1 MKVAILDLGTNVFN
15 LLITEIEQ
23 ESCKIIKVAKMPS
36 FIGAGGFKAGRLG
49 SEAMSGSL
57 KALEEIKD
65 IIDREGEV
73 TLIKG
78 FATSAFR
85 DAENGSEFARAI
97 HDRFGFDIEIISGER
112 EAELICKGIRE
123 SLLIWDEKVLM
134 CDIGGGSNELI
145 IADRERIFW
154 KRSFNLGMLRL
165 REQFLPS
172 DPVKMEEIEMI
183 ENYLEKELQPLFD
196 ACTEHSPGLMIGSSG
211 SFDTLRELLY
221 ADDDGSLPAKEIDI
235 ARLEKLH
242 QKLVLSN
249 REERLK
255 MPGMSP
261 IRVDYMVLGS
271 IFVQIV
277 LKNCKIKEL
286 YQSSYSLKEGY
297 MSELAAQLRN
307 QKKTD

>member
-23 ESCKIIKVAKMPS
+23 ESCKIVKVVKMPS
-36 FIGAGGFKAGRLG
+36 FIGTGGFRAGRLG
-49 SEAMSGSL
+49 DDAMSESL
-57 KALEEIKD
+57 KALRKIKD
-65 IIDREGEV
+65 IIDSEGEM
-73 TLIKG
+73 TLVKG

-85 DAENGSEFARAI
+85 DAENGSEFAMTIR
-97 HDRFGFDIEIISGER
+97 DQFGFDIEIISGER
-112 EAELICKGIRE
+112 EADLICKGIRE

-145 IADRERIFW
+145 IADRERIYW

-165 REQFLPS
+165 REQFMPS
-172 DPVKMEEIEMI
+172 DPIKEQEIEEIV
-183 ENYLEKELQPLFD
+183 NYLEKELQTLFD
-196 ACTEHSPGLMIGSSG
+196 ACRDYSPGLMIGSSG

-221 ADDDGSLPAKEIDI
+221 DDDDGSLPAKELDI
-235 ARLEKLH
+235 ARLEDLH
-242 QKLVLSN
+242 RRLVLST
-249 REERLK
+249 REERLQ

-271 IFVQIV
+271 IFVQLV
-277 LKNCKIKEL
+277 LKSCNIKEL

-297 MSELAAQLRN
+297 MAEMAAQLRN
-307 QKKTD
+307 QKK

>member
-23 ESCKIIKVAKMPS
+23 ESCKIIKVVKMPS
-36 FIGAGGFKAGRLG
+36 FIGSGGFKAGRLG
-49 SEAMSGSL
+49 DEAMRESL
-57 KALEEIKD
+57 KALKKIKE
-65 IIDREGEV
+65 IIDQEGNV
-73 TLIKG
+73 VLIKG

-85 DAENGSEFARAI
+85 DAENGSEFARTI
-97 HDRFGFDIEIISGER
+97 RDQFGFEVEIISGER

-123 SLLIWDEKVLM
+123 SLFIWDEKVLM

-145 IADRERIFW
+145 IADREKIYW
-154 KRSFNLGMLRL
+154 KKSFNLGMLRL

-172 DPVKMEEIEMI
+172 DPIKEPETEMI
-183 ENYLEKELQPLFD
+183 SKYLLRELQPLFS
-196 ACTEHSPGLMIGSSG
+196 ACREYSPMLMIGSSG

-221 ADDDGSLPAKEIDI
+221 VDDDETLPAKEIDI
-235 ARLEKLH
+235 ERLGDLH
-242 QKLVLSN
+242 QKLVLST

-255 MPGMSP
+255 MSGMSP

-297 MSELAAQLRN
+297 MSELATQLRN
-307 QKKTD
+307 QKK

>member
-23 ESCKIIKVAKMPS
+23 ESCKIIKVVKMPS
-36 FIGAGGFKAGRLG
+36 FIGSGGFKAGRLG
-49 SEAMSGSL
+49 KEAMSESL
-57 KALEEIKD
+57 KALGKIKK
-65 IIDREGEV
+65 IIDQEGEMA
-73 TLIKG
+73 LIKG

-85 DAENGSEFARAI
+85 DAENGSEFARTI
-97 HDRFGFDIEIISGER
+97 RDQFGFDVEIISGER

-123 SLLIWDEKVLM
+123 SLLIWNEKVLM

-145 IADRERIFW
+145 IADRERIYW

-172 DPVKMEEIEMI
+172 DPVKEEEIEMI
-183 ENYLEKELQPLFD
+183 ENYLVKELQPLFD
-196 ACTEHSPGLMIGSSG
+196 ACREHSPGLMIGSSG

-221 ADDDGSLPAKEIDI
+221 ADDDGTLPAKEIDI
-235 ARLEKLH
+235 ERLEVLH
-242 QKLVLSN
+242 QKLLISN

-277 LKNCKIKEL
+277 LKSCNIKEL

-297 MSELAAQLRN
+297 MSELAVHLRN

>member
-23 ESCKIIKVAKMPS
+23 ESCKIIKVVKMPS
-36 FIGAGGFKAGRLG
+36 FIGTGGFRAGRLG
-49 SEAMSGSL
+49 DDAMSESL
-57 KALEEIKD
+57 KALRKIKD
-65 IIDREGEV
+65 IIDSEGEV
-73 TLIKG
+73 TLVKG

-85 DAENGSEFARAI
+85 DAENGSEFAMTIR
-97 HDRFGFDIEIISGER
+97 DQFGFDVEIISGER

-145 IADRERIFW
+145 IADREKIYW

-165 REQFLPS
+165 REQFMPS
-172 DPVKMEEIEMI
+172 DPIKEEEIEKMV
-183 ENYLEKELQPLFD
+183 NYLELELQPLFA
-196 ACTEHSPGLMIGSSG
+196 ACKEHSPGLMIGSSG

-221 ADDDGSLPAKEIDI
+221 ADDDGSLPAKELDI
-235 ARLEKLH
+235 ARLEDLH
-242 QKLVLSN
+242 RTLVLSN
-249 REERLK
+249 REERLQ

-271 IFVQIV
+271 IFVQLV
-277 LKNCKIKEL
+277 LKSCNIKEL

-297 MSELAAQLRN
+297 MAEMAAQLRN
-307 QKKTD
+307 QKN

>member
-23 ESCKIIKVAKMPS
+23 ESCKIIKVVKMPS
-36 FIGAGGFKAGRLG
+36 FIGTGGFRAGRLG
-49 SEAMSGSL
+49 EDAMSESL
-57 KALEEIKD
+57 KALQKIKD
-65 IIDREGEV
+65 IIDSEGGV
-73 TLIKG
+73 TLVKG

-85 DAENGSEFARAI
+85 DAKNGSDFAMTIR
-97 HDRFGFDIEIISGER
+97 DQFGFDVEIISGER

-165 REQFLPS
+165 REQFLPG
-172 DPVKMEEIEMI
+172 DPIKEQEIDEI
-183 ENYLEKELQPLFD
+183 VNYLEQELQPLFD
-196 ACTEHSPGLMIGSSG
+196 ACREHSPGLMIGSSG

-221 ADDDGSLPAKEIDI
+221 ADDDGSLPAKELDI
-235 ARLEKLH
+235 ARLEDLH
-242 QKLVLSN
+242 RRLVLST

-271 IFVQIV
+271 IFVQLV
-277 LKNCKIKEL
+277 LKSCKIKEL

-307 QKKTD
+307 QKK

>member
-1 MKVAILDLGTNVFN
+1 M
-15 LLITEIEQ
+15 
-23 ESCKIIKVAKMPS
+23 
-36 FIGAGGFKAGRLG
+36 
-49 SEAMSGSL
+49 SESL
-57 KALEEIKD
+57 KALQKIKD
-65 IIDREGEV
+65 IIDSEGGV
-73 TLIKG
+73 TLVKG

-85 DAENGSEFARAI
+85 DAKNGSEFAMTIR
-97 HDRFGFDIEIISGER
+97 DQFGFDVEIISGER

-165 REQFLPS
+165 REQFLPG
-172 DPVKMEEIEMI
+172 DPIKEQEIDEI
-183 ENYLEKELQPLFD
+183 VNYLEQELQPLFD
-196 ACTEHSPGLMIGSSG
+196 ACREHSPGLMIGSSG

-221 ADDDGSLPAKEIDI
+221 ADDDGSLPAKELDI
-235 ARLEKLH
+235 ARLEDLH
-242 QKLVLSN
+242 RRLVLST

-271 IFVQIV
+271 IFVQLV
-277 LKNCKIKEL
+277 LKSCKIKEL

-297 MSELAAQLRN
+297 MAELAAQLRN
-307 QKKTD
+307 QKK

>member
-23 ESCKIIKVAKMPS
+23 ESCKIIKVVKMPS
-36 FIGAGGFKAGRLG
+36 FIGTGGFRAGRLG
-49 SEAMSGSL
+49 DDARSESL
-57 KALEEIKD
+57 KALQKIKD
-65 IIDREGEV
+65 IIDREGGV
-73 TLIKG
+73 TLVKG

-85 DAENGSEFARAI
+85 DAENGSDFAMTIR
-97 HDRFGFDIEIISGER
+97 DQFGFDVEIISGER

-165 REQFLPS
+165 REQFLPG
-172 DPVKMEEIEMI
+172 DPIKEQEVYEIV
-183 ENYLEKELQPLFD
+183 NYLGQELQPLFD
-196 ACTEHSPGLMIGSSG
+196 ACREHYPGLMIGSSG

-235 ARLEKLH
+235 AMLEDLHRRLL
-242 QKLVLSN
+242 LSN

-271 IFVQIV
+271 IFVQLV
-277 LKNCKIKEL
+277 LKSCKIKEL

-307 QKKTD
+307 QKK